1 MPSKIVIDGHLQ
13 WIIPLLLILATASFT
28 LYTIYPTYEYFSSDN
43 KISKSITDSKDKLDN
58 SKGELDNSKGELDNS
73 KGELDNSKGEL
84 DNSKGELDNSKD
96 ELDNSKDDLDNSKD
110 DLDNSKDDLDNLQKA
125 LELLKNKISRH
136 TDKNKKDIKFSKPEK
151 VKENFE
157 SYSTNTGILGKNWMN
172 EKSKK
177 IKNNGS
183 IKGYNCSEYSEYTNT
198 QIDTANYMKPPGQSD
213 YIFPGKP
220 VNKTNCIKY
229 AAKPNI
235 LGYENDVNDKIL
247 QHESLNI
254 LNDYKPEYLNIDRP
268 QYMYNRKS
276 EITNSNY

>member
-28 LYTIYPTYEYFSSDN
+28 LYTIYPTYEYFSDN
-43 KISKSITDSKDKLDN
+43 KISKKSITDSKD
-58 SKGELDNSKGELDNS
+58 ELDNSKDELDNS
-73 KGELDNSKGEL
+73 KDELDNSK
-84 DNSKGELDNSKD
+84 DKLDNSKD
-96 ELDNSKDDLDNSKD
+96 ELDNSKDDLDNYSKD
-110 DLDNSKDDLDNLQKA
+110 ELHNLEKA
-125 LELLKNKISRH
+125 LELLKDKISRH

-198 QIDTANYMKPPGQSD
+198 QIDTTNDMRPPGQSD
-213 YIFPGKP
+213 YIFPGKL

-268 QYMYNRKS
+268 EYMYNRKS
-276 EITNSNY
+276 EIPNSNY